1 MKTLATFAVVTTI
14 FAAGCQTETA
24 PPAEVAATPV
34 AFDFGDSP
42 TVEMHVPDMMCQFG
56 CAARVK
62 EVLTAQE
69 GVEDVQIDFGS
80 RRVGLAIIKE
90 KFDADAAVAA
100 LVDYDFGNT
109 KLIVND

>member
-1 MKTLATFAVVTTI
+1 MKTLVTFVVVTTI
-14 FAAGCQTETA
+14 FATGCQSETA

-42 TVEMHVPDMMCQFG
+42 AVEMHVPDMMCQFG
-56 CAARVK
+56 CAAKVK

-69 GVEDVQIDFGS
+69 GVEDVQIDFDS
-80 RRVGLAIIKE
+80 RRVGVAIDKE
-90 KFDADAAVAA
+90 KFDTEAAVAA

-109 KLIVND
+109 KLIAND